1 MTIPE
6 SLQSVQGNR
15 YTTLIE
21 KYGPDFREA
30 LQRADSGLLQITA
43 PGLLDSAAN
52 WMVTVGQIPGVQ
64 QQNQKYQT
72 KESVTMPFEA
82 RAFNS
87 LVYFQSV
94 RTDRLEERQLMQRM
108 ETLAGPAML
117 KAFLRQRDD
126 YIYSLIEASVQ
137 VRSETADPGR
147 GTLNTRATTTRTPDF
162 ASRLLIPHNFTG
174 YDSTLIAEGVFTS
187 GATTALTPGKLKGAL
202 TKLKKMYNM
211 HSEGSV
217 YLIAPSE
224 QISYME
230 SLVTSIHTQYV
241 YNMGSLKVVPLCYDL
256 ELANPKDSS
265 ATYDKCFL
273 VAKGAIQFTEIMAP
287 TVKLRELDEYI
298 TEPNAIEVTA
308 EYGGVRA
315 YEDGIIQ
322 INCAPVSGF

>member
-1 MTIPE
+1 MSIPE
-6 SLQSVQGNR
+6 SLQYVQGNR

-52 WMVTVGQIPGVQ
+52 WMVTVGQIPGVTI
-64 QQNQKYQT
+64 QNQKYQT
-72 KESVTMPFEA
+72 KESVTLPFEA

-87 LVYFQSV
+87 LVFFQSV
-94 RTDRLEERQLMQRM
+94 RTDKLEERQLMQRM

-117 KAFLRQRDD
+117 KAFMRQRDD

-147 GTLNTRATTTRTPDF
+147 GTLNTRATVTRTPDF
-162 ASRLLIPHNFTG
+162 ASRLLIPHNFTVF
-174 YDSTLIAEGVFTS
+174 DSTLVSTGAFAS
-187 GATTALTPGKLKGAL
+187 GATTSLTPGKLKAAL
-202 TKLKKMYNM
+202 TKLKKLYNM
-211 HSEGSV
+211 NTEGQC
-217 YLIAPSE
+217 YLIAPAE
-224 QISYME
+224 QIAYME
-230 SLVTSIHTQYV
+230 SLVTSVNTQYI
-241 YNMGSLKVVPLCYDL
+241 YNLGSLKVTPLCYDL
-256 ELANPKDSS
+256 EAANPKDSS
-265 ATYDKCFL
+265 STYDKCFL
-273 VAKGAIQFTEIMAP
+273 VAKGAIQFTEVMSP

-322 INCAPVSGF
+322 INCATLAGF